1 VTQKLKSEQAVI
13 GSIIMEP
20 DCIDLVKKY
29 IPNGSYFINS
39 NFGKV
44 LDTVYKMNDEGQ
56 AIDLTTVF
64 DTIPEI
70 ADMLSE
76 IMDAMV
82 TTAHVE
88 EYAKMVRDSYA
99 RRTLRGVLTS
109 INPLDTKKYNTPLDV
124 ITEIEKG
131 IGDIGQIIQN
141 AEEMSTLDLVNVC
154 LDDIEKDMEQG
165 INRNILPTGFV
176 DLDRLLIGIELTEN
190 VILAARPS
198 MGKTSLAQCI
208 ALNVAKNGEK
218 VLFFSLEMSK
228 KRLMNRLFSIEG
240 RINSEKIRTRSFADG
255 EYPKLL
261 KAITTLSNL
270 DFIIIDDAFNLS
282 EIRSIVARHAASSN
296 IGLVVID
303 YLQLLRESGR
313 RFQNRQVE
321 LGYYANEIARMAK
334 TYDTRTI
341 TLSQLSRAVENRD
354 NKRPRLSDLYESGA
368 IEAAADIV
376 LFLYRDE
383 YYNPDTEDKGIAEVG
398 AAKTRDGAIGSCR
411 LAWIGDYYLFGNLAR
426 EA

>member
-1 VTQKLKSEQAVI
+1 
-13 GSIIMEP
+13 
-20 DCIDLVKKY
+20 
-29 IPNGSYFINS
+29 
-39 NFGKV
+39 
-44 LDTVYKMNDEGQ
+44 
-56 AIDLTTVF
+56 
-64 DTIPEI
+64 
-70 ADMLSE
+70 
-76 IMDAMV
+76 
-82 TTAHVE
+82 
-88 EYAKMVRDSYA
+88 
-99 RRTLRGVLTS
+99 
-109 INPLDTKKYNTPLDV
+109 
-124 ITEIEKG
+124 
-131 IGDIGQIIQN
+131 
-141 AEEMSTLDLVNVC
+141 
-154 LDDIEKDMEQG
+154 
-165 INRNILPTGFV
+165 
-176 DLDRLLIGIELTEN
+176 
-190 VILAARPS
+190 
-198 MGKTSLAQCI
+198 
-208 ALNVAKNGEK
+208 
-218 VLFFSLEMSK
+218 MSK

-270 DFIIIDDAFNLS
+270 DLIIIDDAFNFS
-282 EIRSIVARHAASSN
+282 EIKSIVARHAASSN

-398 AAKTRDGAIGSCR
+398 AAKTRDGEIGSCR

>member
-1 VTQKLKSEQAVI
+1 MTQKLKSEQAVI

-29 IPNGSYFINS
+29 IPNGSYFINT

-70 ADMLSE
+70 ANMLSE

-88 EYAKMVRDSYA
+88 AYAKMVRDSYA
-99 RRTLRGVLTS
+99 RSTLMGVLFS
-109 INPLDTKKYNTPLDV
+109 INSIDTKQYNTPLDV

-131 IGDIGQIIQN
+131 IGEVGQIIQN
-141 AEEMSTLDLVNVC
+141 AEEMSTFDLVNAC

-270 DFIIIDDAFNLS
+270 DLIIIDDAFNFS
-282 EIRSIVARHAASSN
+282 EIKSIVARHAASSN

>member
-1 VTQKLKSEQAVI
+1 MTQKLKSEQAVI

-29 IPNGSYFINS
+29 IPNGSYFINT

-88 EYAKMVRDSYA
+88 EYAKMVRDNYA
-99 RRTLRGVLTS
+99 RRTLRRALTS
-109 INPLDTKKYNTPLDV
+109 INPLDTKQYNTPLDV

-131 IGDIGQIIQN
+131 IGEVGQIIQN
-141 AEEMSTLDLVNVC
+141 AEEMSTFDLVNAC

-208 ALNVAKNGEK
+208 ALNVAK
-218 VLFFSLEMSK
+218 
-228 KRLMNRLFSIEG
+228 R
-240 RINSEKIRTRSFADG
+240 
-255 EYPKLL
+255 
-261 KAITTLSNL
+261 
-270 DFIIIDDAFNLS
+270 
-282 EIRSIVARHAASSN
+282 
-296 IGLVVID
+296 
-303 YLQLLRESGR
+303 
-313 RFQNRQVE
+313 
-321 LGYYANEIARMAK
+321 
-334 TYDTRTI
+334 
-341 TLSQLSRAVENRD
+341 
-354 NKRPRLSDLYESGA
+354 
-368 IEAAADIV
+368 
-376 LFLYRDE
+376 
-383 YYNPDTEDKGIAEVG
+383 
-398 AAKTRDGAIGSCR
+398 
-411 LAWIGDYYLFGNLAR
+411 
-426 EA
+426 